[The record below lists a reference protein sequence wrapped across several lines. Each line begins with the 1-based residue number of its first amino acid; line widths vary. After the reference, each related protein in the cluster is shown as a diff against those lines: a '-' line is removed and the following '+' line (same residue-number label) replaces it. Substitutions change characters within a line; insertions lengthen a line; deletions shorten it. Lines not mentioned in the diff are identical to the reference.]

1 MKEGTKVKVVY
12 CHTGHQFRIGEIVE
26 RRVGDYDGEQNS
38 LGFYSEETDDL
49 WYMQPDEYEIVDKGY
64 VISLMVDT
72 MNMCRTQGFSRDVW
86 ERISAAIEQAEEEME
101 NE

>member
-26 RRVGDYDGEQNS
+26 RRVGEYDGEQNA
-38 LGFYSEETDDL
+38 LGFYSEESGL

-64 VISLMVDT
+64 AISLMIHV
-72 MNMCRTQGFSRDVW
+72 MNMCRAQGFSRDVW
-86 ERISAAIEQAEEEME
+86 ERIASAIEQAESEME
-101 NE
+101 DE